1 MPININLI
9 AKKCNLSISE
19 VSQKLLI
26 MEIKG
31 HVKSLP
37 GNEYVRV

>member
-9 AKKCNLSISE
+9 AKKCNLNISE
-19 VSQKLLI
+19 VYQKLLI

-31 HVKSLP
+31 YIKGLP